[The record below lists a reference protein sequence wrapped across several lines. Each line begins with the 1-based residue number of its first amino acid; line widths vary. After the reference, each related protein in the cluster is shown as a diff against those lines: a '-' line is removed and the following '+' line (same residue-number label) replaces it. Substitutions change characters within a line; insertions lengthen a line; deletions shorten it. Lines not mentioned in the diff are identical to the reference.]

1 MLGNSKCTSA
11 NCSTMSEGSQGSV
24 NLISFHKDDIKE
36 QNFSH
41 LNVQDIFQ
49 NLQKKIGSTPPKPTA
64 SPHAPAGQVNTVIDL
79 NSTPAKADKE
89 TDTSITASSPDSQVV
104 SSN

>member
-1 MLGNSKCTSA
+1 
-11 NCSTMSEGSQGSV
+11 MSEGSQGSV

-49 NLQKKIGSTPPKPTA
+49 NLQKKIGSTPPKERF
-64 SPHAPAGQVNTVIDL
+64 VRM
-79 NSTPAKADKE
+79 
-89 TDTSITASSPDSQVV
+89 DSQIQQTHVPLC
-104 SSN
+104 SSSLRFAAWPVMICDGHRRDSPEIGNVHFKVKRHICM